1 MNNNTLDLP
10 ARTMK
15 FIDCKVGSEL
25 RKGVLNHQ
33 DGEDLRQ
40 DMCLAAIIA
49 RDRFEPDRG
58 ASLETF
64 LEKAALDG
72 WRKFY
77 RSRGQSK
84 RACLRL
90 TLDQPMIRIGDNA
103 EYESGTHKDFIE
115 DENDNRRDECDRRMD
130 IESCLKKLHGLDREV
145 FQRILEH
152 KKLKDI
158 ATEFGLSDAQLRLTV
173 IGRIKRT
180 LSEFT
185 AYEKN
190 D

>member
-1 MNNNTLDLP
+1 MKNITPDLP

-15 FIDCKVGSEL
+15 FIDCKVAAEL

-49 RDRFEPDRG
+49 REHFKPDRG

-90 TLDQPMIRIGDNA
+90 TLDQPIIVIGDNA
-103 EYESGTHKDFIE
+103 EHESGTHKDFIE
-115 DENDNRRDECDRRMD
+115 DENDSRRDDCDRRMD
-130 IESCLKKLHGLDREV
+130 IESCLKKLHGLDRKV

-152 KKLKDI
+152 RKFKDI
-158 ATEFGLSDAQLRLTV
+158 ADEFGLTDAQLRLTV

-180 LSEFT
+180 LGEF
-185 AYEKN
+185 AAS
-190 D
+190 